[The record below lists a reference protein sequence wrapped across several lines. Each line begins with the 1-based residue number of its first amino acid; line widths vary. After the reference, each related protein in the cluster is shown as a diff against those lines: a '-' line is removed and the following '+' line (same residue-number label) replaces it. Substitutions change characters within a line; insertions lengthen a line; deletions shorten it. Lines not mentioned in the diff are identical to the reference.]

1 MLADMKLAA
10 SAINCPASTLVAFG
24 DLRYGRRADM
34 LCQRNPHFVG
44 SAKRSTATARD
55 NLLSDG

>member
-10 SAINCPASTLVAFG
+10 SAINCPASTLSPLATFATAG
-24 DLRYGRRADM
+24 APICCASGIRTSS
-34 LCQRNPHFVG
+34 G